1 MGLDMKTRKT
11 ILQRFVCLI
20 CILPLLL
27 AGCQVASTSQST
39 EAAATPTPP
48 STAAASP
55 TQDSSTATTQP
66 GGVPPDG
73 GQPGGQP
80 GDVSGAPDNGSVHST
95 AAIYIDNGSRDSS
108 KEYTGGS
115 VTVADAGTIGDS
127 AASGVLLTSDSYDAT
142 GLVVTNGSTY
152 TLGGDSDTYSVYSDV
167 SKNYLGT
174 GTTSASG
181 GDLLGTFDSVL
192 IFGLDSDVDASA
204 TTGSSGIDVGSGS
217 MLKLN
222 KVFVQ
227 VDGARRFAVSNYN
240 DGTLIVNDSTLITTG
255 DADGYTSQIS
265 APFSNEHLLISG
277 LSRTNFSTGA
287 TETYYYNSNVIAEG
301 WAALSTDSATGGG
314 LDLYAYNTKASALD
328 GGYGTYADTNCRVW
342 LYGSDLTSA
351 EIGAIIA
358 KTGTI
363 TVADGSAASSDLL
376 ANNTGATTTSG
387 STITGGRNA
396 VMIHAPDM
404 MGEGVR
410 AASIGVLT
418 VSNSTLATSDT
429 LTSTYDYATYGAAA
443 KAYVDYV
450 SGDVILV
457 KSTSA
462 NISLTNTELD
472 SYHGVLIHTVLNNDS
487 MGNFLKAGED
497 TSVKPVSVT
506 LKDMNASGNIL
517 HDDYQRD
524 VQLTLDNTA
533 LTGSIEQGTY
543 DSWKALWAAKNVTS
557 ADWLKDT
564 SWDGTNSLAVTL
576 ENGSSW
582 IVTEDSTLTSLTI
595 GDNSTVSAPNGKTL
609 VMTVDGKETP
619 IQSGTY
625 TGTIVIAVN

>member
-1 MGLDMKTRKT
+1 MKTRSP
-11 ILQRFVCLI
+11 IFQRFIYLTST
-20 CILPLLL
+20 LLL
-27 AGCQVASTSQST
+27 LLTGCQSASTPQST
-39 EAAATPTPP
+39 EAAASSTPQ
-48 STAAASP
+48 STAVASAA
-55 TQDSSTATTQP
+55 QDNNTITT
-66 GGVPPDG
+66 PPDG
-73 GQPGGQP
+73 APPDGEQPGGQVAD
-80 GDVSGAPDNGSVHST
+80 GSGSPDNGSIHST
-95 AAIYIDNGSRDSS
+95 AAIYIDSGARDSS
-108 KEYTGGS
+108 NEYTDDS
-115 VTVADAGTIGDS
+115 VTIADSGNISDS
-127 AASGVLLTSDSYDAT
+127 AASGVLLISNSYDAT
-142 GLVVTNGSTY
+142 GLVVTNDSTY
-152 TLGGDSDTYSVYSDV
+152 TLGGDSDTYSVYSDA

-174 GTTSASG
+174 GTTPDSG
-181 GDLLGTFDSVL
+181 SDLLGTFDSVL
-192 IFGLDSDVDASA
+192 LFGLDSNVDSSA

-217 MLKLN
+217 ILKLN

-227 VDGARRFAVSNYN
+227 VDGARRFAVSNYS

-277 LSRTNFSTGA
+277 LSRTNFSIGA
-287 TETYYYNSNVIAEG
+287 TKTYYFNSNVIAEG
-301 WAALSTDSATGGG
+301 WAALSTDSATGNG
-314 LDLYAYNTKASALD
+314 LDLYAYNTMASALN

-342 LYGSDLTSA
+342 LYGSELTSA

-404 MGEGVR
+404 MGEGVS
-410 AASIGVLT
+410 AASTGVLI
-418 VSNSTLATSDT
+418 VSNSTLATSDA
-429 LTSTYDYATYGAAA
+429 LISTYDYSTYSDEA

-450 SGDVILV
+450 NGDVILV

-462 NISLTNTELD
+462 DISLTNTELD
-472 SYHGVLIHTVLNNDS
+472 SYNGVLIHTVLNNDS
-487 MGNFLKAGED
+487 MGNFLSAGEN

-506 LKDMNASGNIL
+506 LKDMTAVGNIL

-524 VQLTLDNTA
+524 MQLALDNTA
-533 LTGSIEQGTY
+533 LTGSIERGTY
-543 DSWKALWAAKNVTS
+543 NSWQALWAAQNVTS
-557 ADWLKDT
+557 ADWLQDT

-576 ENGSSW
+576 QNGSTW

-595 GDNSTVSAPNGKTL
+595 SDDSAVSAPDGKTL
-609 VMTVDGKETP
+609 VMTVDGQETP

-625 TGTIVIAVN
+625 TGTIVISVK